1 MIMTRFE
8 TIQLGEKAEIKHVV
22 TQSDLEKFVE
32 LTGDDN
38 KLHVD
43 KEYAAK
49 TSFKKPVV
57 HGMLGAS
64 FISTIIGTKL
74 PGDGALWFSQNIE
87 FLLPVRIGDELTIR
101 AEVIKKLDKLQV
113 IELQTDIFNQ
123 DKQKVTAGVARV
135 KIIEQDTPK
144 EQTELAEP
152 VSGKVALV
160 IGGTGGIGRKT
171 CMALAREGFDVVVH
185 YHSNMETALDLKKDI
200 ESLGRKAE
208 TVGADIKNEEGV
220 KSIVEFVKRK
230 FEYLTAVINCATS
243 KIVNIK
249 FEDLDWADMQKHIDI
264 NVKSNFYLLKYCIPL
279 FSERRYGKVILMTTQ
294 AVETPNAEW
303 LPYITAKTALQGF
316 GKASAVELA
325 GKGIRVNMVSAGM
338 TDTDLIA
345 DIPEKVRLVTAAKT
359 PLRRLANSEDVA
371 SAIVFLASD
380 KSDFMT
386 GETLRINGGQVMI

>member
-1 MIMTRFE
+1 MTRFE

>member
-1 MIMTRFE
+1 MTRFE

-208 TVGADIKNEEGV
+208 IVGADIKNEEGV